1 MCGVDMNDQDNSTG
15 HDQVFELDASV
26 RLSWELVKI
35 LRSLHAHQQREVL
48 EFAKSLMAASR
59 TEGLSGR

>member
-1 MCGVDMNDQDNSTG
+1 MCGVDMNDKGNLTD
-15 HDQVFELDASV
+15 HDEVFELDASA

-35 LRSLHAHQQREVL
+35 VRTLHAHQQREVL

-59 TEGLSGR
+59 TEGLSGC